1 MIQWFK
7 RVTQK
12 IGRWIKRVGQKI
24 GRWILFRKDEDSDMA
39 ISRSSM
45 GQQIARPPGKVVPN
59 ALRQA
64 NPKKVEKVMKEFKKG
79 DLHSGKKGPVVKN
92 PKQAVA
98 IALSEAR
105 RTKTKKKK

>member
-7 RVTQK
+7 Q
-12 IGRWIKRVGQKI
+12 IIQKI
-24 GRWILFRKDEDSDMA
+24 GRWILFGKDKDNDMA
-39 ISRSSM
+39 IGRSGM
-45 GQQIARPPGKVVPN
+45 GQQITRPPGKVVPN

>member
-1 MIQWFK
+1 MIQAFK
-7 RVTQK
+7 QFF
-12 IGRWIKRVGQKI
+12 QKI
-24 GRWILFRKDEDSDMA
+24 GRWILFRKYYEDLKMA

-64 NPKKVEKVMKEFKKG
+64 DPKKIEKVMKEFKKG

-92 PKQAVA
+92 QKQAVA

-105 RTKTKKKK
+105 KAKAKKKK